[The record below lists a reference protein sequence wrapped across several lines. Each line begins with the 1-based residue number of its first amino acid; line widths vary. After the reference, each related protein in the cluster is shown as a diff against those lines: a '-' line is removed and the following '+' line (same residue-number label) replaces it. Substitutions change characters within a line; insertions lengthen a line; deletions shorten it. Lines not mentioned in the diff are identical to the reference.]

1 MEKEK
6 VEQLL
11 ENYEDETR
19 YAIPI
24 LTNLTKLSNEYR
36 DKLERDYPQWKT
48 NDSRL
53 TCFSKISNSINAAT
67 LSYVSFL
74 EYFLSFDKG
83 SFWYR
88 VKKETE
94 EIKEDFTEENL
105 LIHLLS
111 LKQSSLF
118 SLFHQVFSSAE
129 SSLRIFLREQTLIFG
144 QKATEDFQQ
153 VFEKHLYEVCGFNKN
168 KADEYW
174 DLLHILS
181 TIRNC
186 IHNNGVYIHKSPGE
200 YTIEYNRGGIKE
212 FNFQQ
217 GKSCKIQWDEQKVL
231 FTHLLEMLNDIIRS
245 EAISEQEKMLDPVP
259 TDLFN
264 FL

>member
-1 MEKEK
+1 MGKEK
-6 VEQLL
+6 VKQLL

-24 LTNLTKLSNEYR
+24 LTYLTKRTNEYR
-36 DKLERDYPQWKT
+36 GNLERDYPHWEV

-67 LSYVSFL
+67 LSYISFI
-74 EYFLSFDKG
+74 EYFLSFDKD

-88 VKKETE
+88 VKKDSE
-94 EIKEDFTEENL
+94 EINEDFTEEDL

-118 SLFHQVFSSAE
+118 SLFHQVFSSLE

-153 VFEKHLYEVCGFNKN
+153 VFEKHLYEVCGFNRN

-186 IHNNGVYIHKSPGE
+186 VHNNGVYIHKSSGD
-200 YTIEYNRGGIKE
+200 YTIEYNREGIKE
-212 FNFQQ
+212 FNFKQ
-217 GKSCKIQWDEQKVL
+217 GKSFKIQWDEQKVL
-231 FTHLLEMLNDIIRS
+231 FIHLLEMLNDIIRS

-259 TDLFN
+259 TDLLN